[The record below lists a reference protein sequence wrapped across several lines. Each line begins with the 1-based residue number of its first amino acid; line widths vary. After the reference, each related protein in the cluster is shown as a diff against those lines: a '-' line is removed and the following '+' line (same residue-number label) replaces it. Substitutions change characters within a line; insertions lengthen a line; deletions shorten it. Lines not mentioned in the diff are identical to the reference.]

1 MDKHSLI
8 KFFGYCGVL
17 SMAVMYSYRF
27 IDAYFSD
34 YTYVVTINRVGEANL
49 EMFMLILI
57 WTTFLYTILH
67 QLCRE

>member
-1 MDKHSLI
+1 MNKI
-8 KFFGYCGVL
+8 KFLTYCGIL
-17 SMAVMYSYRF
+17 SMAVMYSLRF
-27 IDAYFSD
+27 IDAYFSPD
-34 YTYVVTINRVGEANL
+34 KIYVVTINRVGEANL